1 MKNDD
6 FLPILK
12 TDSGNISSQVIVCGD
27 PGRADKIAPH
37 LTNPQTISYNREYKI
52 INGTYNDVEVS
63 VVSHGVGAAGAAV
76 CFEELIKA
84 GAEEIIRVGTAGSLN
99 LDITDGD
106 IVIAKAAVREDG
118 LTDQLV
124 KLPYPAVA
132 DSKLTDKM
140 MAAGRELLHKDIP
153 AGIVLTI
160 GAFYPEIE
168 PLPNDYY
175 SKAGVIAVEME
186 ASALFVI
193 ASLNNISAGAIF
205 AIDGM
210 AIDFSAD
217 DYNPHRKQVAKAVED
232 EIEIAL
238 EALTSQ

>member
-1 MKNDD
+1 MKKDE

-12 TDSGNISSQVIVCGD
+12 TSSSNISSQVIVCGD
-27 PGRADKIAPH
+27 PGRADKIAPY
-37 LTNPQTISYNREYKI
+37 LTNAKTISYNREYKV
-52 INGTYNDVEVS
+52 INGIYNNVEVS

-99 LDITDGD
+99 LNITDGD

-124 KLPYPAVA
+124 KPAYPAVA
-132 DSKLTDKM
+132 DSSLTDKM
-140 MAAGRELLHKDIP
+140 IAAGQELLHKDLP

-168 PLPNDYY
+168 PLPNNYY
-175 SKAGVIAVEME
+175 SEAGAIAVEME

-217 DYNPHRKQVAKAVED
+217 DYDPHREQVAKAVED
-232 EIEIAL
+232 EIKIAL
-238 EALTSQ
+238 EALTS